1 MCYFTILFSNSCIKI
16 SIFSLK
22 KLLLLRK
29 GTLLDNAVFLCNN
42 RKKQEN
48 CLIFRA
54 FQGEENEQKPL

>member
-1 MCYFTILFSNSCIKI
+1 M
-16 SIFSLK
+16 
-22 KLLLLRK
+22 

-42 RKKQEN
+42 KKEQKN